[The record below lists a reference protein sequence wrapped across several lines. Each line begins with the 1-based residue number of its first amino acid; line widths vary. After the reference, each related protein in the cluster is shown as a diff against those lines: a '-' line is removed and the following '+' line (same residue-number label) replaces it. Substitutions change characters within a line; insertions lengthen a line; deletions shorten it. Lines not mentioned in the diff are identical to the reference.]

1 MTSQDAW
8 HVATV
13 LVGGI
18 GTLAIF
24 SFLIKENP
32 FFRVF
37 EHVFIGIAAGFGLVL
52 GIKNFLWPKV
62 LVPMLGLDIVTYPDG
77 SLSHAYDPRLLLY
90 LLPLVFGLFY
100 YFLYSRRYAWLAKL
114 VIGFSLGM
122 SGGLA
127 FKGFFNQIM
136 PQVVSSFRPLAVF
149 EEGVLAVGASLEN
162 AFFIFT
168 LLAVMYYFFFSFR
181 HGNRAADGIALSGR
195 WLLMVCFGAFFG
207 STVMARTALLVERV
221 QFLLVDWYG
230 ALAGLIA

>member
-1 MTSQDAW
+1 VTGLDTW

-24 SFLIKENP
+24 SFLIRENP
-32 FFRVF
+32 FFRLF
-37 EHVFIGIAAGFGLVL
+37 EHLFIGIAAGFGLVL
-52 GIKNFLWPKV
+52 GVKNFLWPKV

-77 SLSHAYDPRLLLY
+77 SLSHEYDPRLLFY
-90 LLPLVFGLFY
+90 LLPMVFGLLY
-100 YFLYSRRYAWLAKL
+100 YFIYSQRYAWLAKL

-136 PQVVSSFRPLAVF
+136 PQVVSSFRPLVVF
-149 EEGVLAVGASLEN
+149 EDGVLAVGSSLEN

-181 HGNRAADGIALSGR
+181 HQTRAARGLSLSGR

-221 QFLLVDWYG
+221 QFLLIDWAG
-230 ALAGLIA
+230 ALAGLVA